1 VPPRKRNPENVGLPA
16 RWRYTRNAYY
26 YQVPPGLEHLWDGKK
41 TFRLGSN
48 LPDAHREYAKRIEI
62 DEGDIRT
69 FNQAFDRY
77 MLEVVPTKAPA
88 TQTDK
93 LGAIKKLRPVFGAM
107 HPTSFKPKYAYKYR
121 DIRGKESPTAANHEM
136 ELMSHLCTK
145 LIEWGVIETHPMI
158 DGKFRKLSVP
168 ARERYVEDWEII
180 EALSITSKRK
190 RGSVLMC
197 QAYIKLKLLTG
208 MRRTDML
215 LLNVSTDIKVDG
227 IHITASKTQRS
238 SGKKTIYGW
247 DDEGLLKKT
256 LQECLSTRPVD
267 IGPYL
272 FCNRKGEPYF
282 NIKTG
287 KANGFDS
294 IWKRYMDRVV
304 KETKVTERIWE
315 KDLRAK
321 CATDAD
327 SLEHAR
333 ALLSHT
339 STKTTKIY
347 RRKAEVVKPGKGV
360 KS

>member
-1 VPPRKRNPENVGLPA
+1 MSPRKRNKENVGLPS

-41 TFRLGSN
+41 TFKLGNN
-48 LPDAHREYAKRIEI
+48 LSEAHRVYAERVEI

-77 MLEVVPTKAPA
+77 MLEVIPNNAPA
-88 TQTDK
+88 TQNDK
-93 LGAIKKLRPVFGAM
+93 LAAIKKLRPVFGEM
-107 HPTSFKPKYAYKYR
+107 HPAAFKSKHAYKYR
-121 DIRGKESPTAANHEM
+121 DMRGKQSPTAANHEM
-136 ELMSHLCTK
+136 ELMSHLCTT

-158 DGKFRKLSVP
+158 DGKFRKLTTP
-168 ARERYVEDWEII
+168 ARERYVEDWEVI
-180 EALSITSKRK
+180 EALSLTSNRK
-190 RGSVLMC
+190 RGSVLMV

-208 MRRTDML
+208 MRRTDL
-215 LLNVSTDIKVDG
+215 LRLKSSDIKDDG
-227 IHITASKTQRS
+227 IHLIANKTRNS
-238 SGKKTIYGW
+238 SGKKTIYKW
-247 DDEGLLKKT
+247 DDAGQLRAVCD
-256 LQECLSTRPVD
+256 ECLSVRPVD
-267 IGPYL
+267 IAHHL
-272 FCNRKGEPYF
+272 FCSREGKPYF
-282 NIKTG
+282 NDTTG

-294 IWKRYMDRVV
+294 IWNRFMTRVV
-304 KETKVTERIWE
+304 KETKVKNRYWE

-321 CATDAD
+321 CASDAE

-347 RRKAEVVKPGKGV
+347 RRKAEVVKAGKGI